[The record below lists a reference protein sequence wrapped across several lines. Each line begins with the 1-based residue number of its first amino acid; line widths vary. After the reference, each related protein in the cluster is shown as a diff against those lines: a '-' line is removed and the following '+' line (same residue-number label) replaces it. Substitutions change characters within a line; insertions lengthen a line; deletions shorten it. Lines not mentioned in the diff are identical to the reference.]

1 MILFYEVCVME
12 DKEPNVLNIPKLNE
26 YKAMETKLYGEIMK
40 SCRFYHNKLTLISI
54 LGILELVS
62 QEIKDLDKT
71 DFKNIDNEII
81 HNRDLLNQL
90 L

>member
-1 MILFYEVCVME
+1 MME
-12 DKEPNVLNIPKLNE
+12 GKEPNILNTPKLNE
-26 YKAMETKLYGEIMK
+26 YKAMETKLYGELMK
-40 SCRFYHNKLTLISI
+40 ACRFYHNKLTLISI

-71 DFKNIDNEII
+71 DFKNIDDEII
-81 HNRDLLNQL
+81 QNRDLMNRL